1 MTIILVATLIS
12 LLLFVTAVVGRV
24 ADSGVT
30 DNARHMKSRLTV
42 ADIQARLAAEP
53 PRIYV
58 PISRGW

>member
-1 MTIILVATLIS
+1 MTIILVTTLIS

-24 ADSGVT
+24 ADHGVS
-30 DNARHMKSRLTV
+30 DNTRHMKPRLTV

-53 PRIYV
+53 PHTYV

>member
-12 LLLFVTAVVGRV
+12 LLLLAAVGRAV
-24 ADSGVT
+24 DGPSQT
-30 DNARHMKSRLTV
+30 DPRLTV

-53 PRIYV
+53 PRTYV